1 MAIAVIPRTECNRKK
16 IMTLR
21 HHRPRMGSQTS
32 VAVGFKDNM
41 VGVLLCLGHHKKL
54 WHEAAVLRKD
64 ISISLVFVD
73 QCFTVA
79 DKKNVAFFTS
89 KKKLFRLNKSI

>member
-54 WHEAAVLRKD
+54 WHEAAVLRKV

-73 QCFTVA
+73 QCFRMLLSEMLS
-79 DKKNVAFFTS
+79 FQLGHWHFS
-89 KKKLFRLNKSI
+89 

>member
-1 MAIAVIPRTECNRKK
+1 
-16 IMTLR
+16 MTLR

-54 WHEAAVLRKD
+54 WHEAAVLRKV
-64 ISISLVFVD
+64 ISISLVFID
-73 QCFTVA
+73 QCFRMLLSEMLS
-79 DKKNVAFFTS
+79 FQLGHWHFS
-89 KKKLFRLNKSI
+89 